1 MNNYYLD
8 ARKKLVD
15 DINKGIFPYTAAY
28 HYYVNTKKGSLLNP
42 NDFCELLQSGISSR
56 YNWISLSEEDPE
68 MDGDKVIGI
77 LEKYYGVSS
86 LFDKDGN
93 FIKFV

>member
-28 HYYVNTKKGSLLNP
+28 HYYVNTKKGSLLSP
-42 NDFCELLQSGISSR
+42 NDFCELLQSGISS
-56 YNWISLSEEDPE
+56 E